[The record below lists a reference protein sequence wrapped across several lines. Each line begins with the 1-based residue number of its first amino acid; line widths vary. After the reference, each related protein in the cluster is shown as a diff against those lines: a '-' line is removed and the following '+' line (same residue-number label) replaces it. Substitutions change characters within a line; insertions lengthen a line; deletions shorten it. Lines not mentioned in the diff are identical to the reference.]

1 MPAHGLKP
9 DGVPEID
16 WKPPAI
22 ADLMAI
28 VDYIADDNP
37 DAALALLED
46 IEAAVAR
53 LADYPRRGRL
63 GRVAGTRELVIRS
76 NYIAVYVETP
86 ATLSVLRVLHAARMW
101 P

>member
-1 MPAHGLKP
+1 M
-9 DGVPEID
+9 PEII
-16 WKPPAI
+16 WKAPAI

-37 DAALALLED
+37 DAALAPLED
-46 IEAAVAR
+46 IETAVAR
-53 LADYPRRGRL
+53 LADHPGRGRP
-63 GRVAGTRELVIRS
+63 GRVSGTRELIIRS

-86 ATLSVLRVLHAARMW
+86 TTLSVLRVLHAARMW

>member
-1 MPAHGLKP
+1 MPAHGSKP
-9 DGVPEID
+9 SGVPEID
-16 WKPPAI
+16 WKAPAI

-28 VDYIADDNP
+28 VDYIADDSP

-53 LADYPRRGRL
+53 LADHPRRGRP

-86 ATLSVLRVLHAARMW
+86 TALSVVRVLHAARMW